1 MTQLATTDL
10 SDAHE
15 EKLKY
20 PDPVFRD
27 FGGRLTFHGPVH
39 TLKTF
44 EDNTKV
50 RAAVEQPGDGRV
62 LVIDGG
68 GSLRC
73 ALFGGNLAVLAAK
86 NGWAGVVVNGC
97 VRDGDELAAEA
108 VGIKAL
114 GTHPRKSV
122 KRDLGEF
129 DVPVTFAGI
138 TIHPG
143 DWLYADRDGI
153 VVSSNRLPD

>member
-20 PDPVFRD
+20 PDPIFQD
-27 FGGRLTFHGPVH
+27 FGGRIAFHGPVL

-114 GTHPRKSV
+114 GAHPRKSV

-129 DVPVTFAGI
+129 DVAVTFAGV
-138 TIHPG
+138 TINSG
-143 DWLYADRDGI
+143 DWLYGDRDGI
-153 VVSSNRLPD
+153 VISTNKLPD

>member
-1 MTQLATTDL
+1 M
-10 SDAHE
+10 
-15 EKLKY
+15 
-20 PDPVFRD
+20 
-27 FGGRLTFHGPVH
+27 
-39 TLKTF
+39 
-44 EDNTKV
+44 
-50 RAAVEQPGDGRV
+50 
-62 LVIDGG
+62 
-68 GSLRC
+68 RC